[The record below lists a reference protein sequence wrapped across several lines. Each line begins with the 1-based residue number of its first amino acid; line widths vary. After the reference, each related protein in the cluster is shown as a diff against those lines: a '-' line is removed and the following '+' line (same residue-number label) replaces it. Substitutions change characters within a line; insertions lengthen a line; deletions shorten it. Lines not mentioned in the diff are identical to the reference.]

1 MPPFGDFTTKAR
13 DAIRRAHELAI
24 ERGQTHV
31 TPMHLL
37 AGLVLQEE
45 SMVLSILE
53 KLDIDPVLLTESII
67 DSIEEGAGTGG
78 GATAAS
84 YQLYLTPELA
94 QALEQ
99 SRQVAKD
106 LNDQFISTEHLF
118 LALMAVT
125 SNVSELL
132 SRFRIDRENVIR
144 VLGEIR
150 EGGSDADSP
159 KKTPSDR

>member
-1 MPPFGDFTTKAR
+1 MPPFNNFTTKAR

-31 TPMHLL
+31 SPVHLL

-53 KLDIDPVLLTESII
+53 KLDIDPVLLTDSIIESI
-67 DSIEEGAGTGG
+67 DDGMQGG
-78 GATAAS
+78 NTTAAS

-94 QALEQ
+94 QTLEASQ
-99 SRQVAKD
+99 GVAKE

-118 LALMAVT
+118 LALM
-125 SNVSELL
+125 NVPSSAQELIA
-132 SRFRIDRENVIR
+132 RFKIEKDRSQCFYST
-144 VLGEIR
+144 G
-150 EGGSDADSP
+150 DAEF
-159 KKTPSDR
+159 

>member
-1 MPPFGDFTTKAR
+1 
-13 DAIRRAHELAI
+13 
-24 ERGQTHV
+24 
-31 TPMHLL
+31 MHLL

>member
-1 MPPFGDFTTKAR
+1 MPPFANFTTKAR

-67 DSIEEGAGTGG
+67 ESIEEG
-78 GATAAS
+78 TAANASTTASS

-99 SRQVAKD
+99 SQQVAKE
-106 LNDQFISTEHLF
+106 LNDQLI
-118 LALMAVT
+118 ARGRCRV
-125 SNVSELL
+125 
-132 SRFRIDRENVIR
+132 FRE
-144 VLGEIR
+144 
-150 EGGSDADSP
+150 
-159 KKTPSDR
+159 